1 MKTNIKY
8 LFVAIICMALIS
20 PGYGQAPIDW
30 MHMSSAEGYYGTNM
44 NQVYSEILKDKKGV
58 PVVVAIIDSGVD
70 IEHEDLKDVIWV
82 NEDEIPDN
90 GLDDDNNGYI
100 DDVYG
105 WNFIGGPDGQNVH
118 HDTYEVTRLYAK
130 LKYKYENADP
140 DKLRKGQKKEYEKF
154 LTYKE
159 EVEKKQSSAKR
170 GLEQMMQTQAL
181 FTKAIASFED
191 KFGDQEL
198 SEELLSNVETGGDM
212 QMELGKR
219 AISQIL
225 KQIDKPLTL
234 NDIKTLVLSDVQEGI
249 DHYQNQVEYAYNPD
263 FDSRKIVKDNYDDQE
278 ERFYGNNDVEGP
290 DALHGTH
297 VAGIVG
303 AARNNGVGMN
313 GIAKNVQIMSV
324 RAVPDGDERDKDVAN
339 SIRYA
344 VDNGAKVINMS
355 FGKGYS
361 WNKEVVDDAV
371 KYAAKKD
378 VLLIHAAGNGS
389 QDNDKH
395 DNFPNENYEKSG
407 LFCSKNAKN
416 WIEVG
421 ALNYTQD
428 ESMVAPFS
436 NYGKENV
443 DVFAPGMAIY
453 STVPND
459 GYQFLQGTS
468 MAAPVV
474 AGVAAALRSY
484 YPALTAKQVK
494 EIILKSSMQMDKQ
507 VRKPGSNIEVSFSEL
522 SATGGIIDA
531 KKAFELAAST
541 KGKKRLTKE
550 EKEML
555 TKP

>member
-1 MKTNIKY
+1 
-8 LFVAIICMALIS
+8 
-20 PGYGQAPIDW
+20 
-30 MHMSSAEGYYGTNM
+30 
-44 NQVYSEILKDKKGV
+44 
-58 PVVVAIIDSGVD
+58 
-70 IEHEDLKDVIWV
+70 EDLKDVIWV

-303 AARNNGVGMN
+303 AVRNNGVGMN

-453 STVPND
+453 STV
-459 GYQFLQGTS
+459 
-468 MAAPVV
+468 
-474 AGVAAALRSY
+474 
-484 YPALTAKQVK
+484 
-494 EIILKSSMQMDKQ
+494 
-507 VRKPGSNIEVSFSEL
+507 
-522 SATGGIIDA
+522 
-531 KKAFELAAST
+531 
-541 KGKKRLTKE
+541 
-550 EKEML
+550 
-555 TKP
+555 

>member
-1 MKTNIKY
+1 
-8 LFVAIICMALIS
+8 MALIS
-20 PGYGQAPIDW
+20 PIYGQAPIDW

-191 KFGDQEL
+191 KFRDQEL

-297 VAGIVG
+297 VAGIVA
-303 AARNNGVGMN
+303 AARDNGIGMN

-453 STVPND
+453 STIPND

-494 EIILKSSMQMDKQ
+494 EIILKSSTQMDKQ
-507 VRKPGSNIEVSFSEL
+507 VRKPGSNTEVSFSEL
-522 SATGGIIDA
+522 SSTGGIIDA

>member
-1 MKTNIKY
+1 
-8 LFVAIICMALIS
+8 MALIS
-20 PGYGQAPIDW
+20 PIYGQAPIDW

-297 VAGIVG
+297 VAGIVA
-303 AARNNGVGMN
+303 AARDNGIGMN

-395 DNFPNENYEKSG
+395 DNFPNKNYEKSG

-494 EIILKSSMQMDKQ
+494 EIILKSSTQMDKQ
-507 VRKPGSNIEVSFSEL
+507 VRKPGSNTEVSFSEL
-522 SATGGIIDA
+522 SSTGGIIDA